1 MMNKIFNILIFFSSF
16 IFAQEI
22 SDNSSYRLTYVL
34 DYKSDS
40 TNSSYIQQEVFYLYV
55 TNTDSKFI
63 SKNKIIKDSIMTDI
77 ANGGNPLGFFGLK
90 NRPKS
95 KNEYIVYNIKSQK
108 LFIETQLSLNLIQ
121 KFLSPSSRQKVTFVT
136 N

>member
-77 ANGGNPLGFFGLK
+77 ANGGNPLPGFFGLK

-95 KNEYIVYNIKSQK
+95 KNEYIVYNIKSQNC
-108 LFIETQLSLNLIQ
+108 L
-121 KFLSPSSRQKVTFVT
+121 
-136 N
+136 